1 MVGPICGAE
10 HSWFTSYLTD
20 VSLENITS
28 NGMDI
33 SYGVP
38 QGSILGPLLFTLYIN
53 DLPSVTNTCKLIIY
67 ADGTSIVTIK
77 KHKLKNT

>member
-1 MVGPICGAE
+1 MHYTLHNLGTMVGPIRGAE

-20 VSLENITS
+20 QSVPLENITS

-38 QGSILGPLLFTLYIN
+38 QGFILGPLLFTLMIFPLSPILVN
-53 DLPSVTNTCKLIIY
+53 
-67 ADGTSIVTIK
+67 
-77 KHKLKNT
+77 